1 MSMSSST
8 LGVSSTS
15 SIFNNSQESEIG
27 IDNYFPVVSC
37 PYVAWR
43 QYLPNTL
50 YSDSCQEVKFIE
62 ALSNYILKMKL
73 DQRDL
78 LEEKKHFYVNVE
90 NLLEDCDL
98 KDIWPDFSEMF
109 EEKCEFICGLL
120 GLSMH
125 HLMSSQTS
133 TEADNANAQIF
144 PIIRARLLTSNY
156 LIMLKDLKSH
166 CYQRLVSIQGTVVKV
181 STMTVHNTWL
191 TWQCGACLTE
201 QVIHQPEARLKIP
214 TRCSKGCRNQKNFI
228 PLRSS
233 KTTICVDRQMIRI
246 QEIDDQDGGRVPR
259 TVDCELLE
267 DLCDTVM
274 PGDIVK
280 ITGVVKVTTG
290 DESAKNNRRQS
301 QYFLYI
307 KALGVTNSRNQTSSR
322 MTGTEGIQF
331 TYNDYAL
338 IQDIHSYGNGILKL
352 LINSLC
358 PAIFGQVL
366 VKTGLLLGLF
376 GGTVKASNTALP
388 VRGDPHIL
396 VVGDPGLGKSQM
408 LTAACNVAP
417 RGVFVTGNTA
427 SASGLTVSMTRDS
440 GNDFSLEAGALVL
453 ADQGCCCIDEFDK
466 MSGQHAALLEA
477 MEQQMISVCKAGV
490 VCSMPARTAILAAAN
505 PVGGHYNRAKT
516 VSENLKLGPALL
528 SRFDLVFILI
538 DKPDDVQ
545 DSLLSEHVMSFHTRQ
560 TQGAGSRQGNT
571 SQRQST
577 SNSNSSNRA
586 QTLVERLTPEAS
598 EIVDPLPPQCLK
610 KYIAYARRYVHP
622 RLSREAAL
630 VLQKFYLELRAQHQT
645 QDCVPITTR
654 QLESMVR
661 LTEARAK
668 LELREEAT
676 EQDALDVVE
685 IMKSCMVDTI
695 ADNLGILDFSR
706 SLLGSGMSSRGAAKK
721 FVQVLQRSAEAQK
734 KNTFTVDE
742 MKSLAAMSKISVS
755 GSFADF
761 VSSLNNQGFLIKKSP
776 KLYQLLSADY

>member
-1 MSMSSST
+1 MSSST
-8 LGVSSTS
+8 LGVSSSS
-15 SIFNNSQESEIG
+15 SIFNN
-27 IDNYFPVVSC
+27 
-37 PYVAWR
+37 
-43 QYLPNTL
+43 T
-50 YSDSCQEVKFIE
+50 QEVEYIKVL
-62 ALSNYILKMKL
+62 ANYIKKIKL
-73 DQRDL
+73 DKRDL

-90 NLLEDCDL
+90 SLLEDSDL
-98 KDIWPDFSEMF
+98 KSSWPDLSDIF

-125 HLMSSQTS
+125 HIMSSSHDT
-133 TEADNANAQIF
+133 TDGDNSQIY
-144 PIIRARLLTSNY
+144 PIVQARLETSNH

-166 CYQRLVSIQGTVVKV
+166 YYQRFVSIQGTVVKV

-191 TWQCGACLTE
+191 TWQCGACLSE

-280 ITGVVKVTTG
+280 VNGIVKVTSG
-290 DESAKNNRRQS
+290 DEGVKHNKKQS

-307 KALGVTNSRNQTSSR
+307 KALGVSNTRNQSSSR

-338 IQDIHSYGNGILKL
+338 IQDIHSFGNGILKL

-376 GGTVKASNTALP
+376 GGTIKASNTALP

-417 RGVFVTGNTA
+417 RGVFVTGNTTT
-427 SASGLTVSMTRDS
+427 SSGLTVTLTRES

-466 MSGQHAALLEA
+466 MSGQHSALLEA
-477 MEQQMISVCKAGV
+477 MEQQCISVAKAGV
-490 VCSMPARTAILAAAN
+490 VCTMPARTAVLAAAN
-505 PVGGHYNRAKT
+505 PVGGHYNKGKT
-516 VSENLKLGPALL
+516 VAENLKLGPALL

-538 DKPDDVQ
+538 DKPDEMQ
-545 DSLLSEHVMSFHTRQ
+545 DGLLSEHVMSLHSKDFAPPSKSKSMSCTPRFNNRLAPTTPSQ
-560 TQGAGSRQGNT
+560 VAGSSLSDR
-571 SQRQST
+571 
-577 SNSNSSNRA
+577 
-586 QTLVERLTPEAS
+586 LVLAPGEN
-598 EIVDPLPPQCLK
+598 VDPVPPQCLK
-610 KYIAYARRYVHP
+610 KYIAYARRYVQP
-622 RLSREAAL
+622 KLLPAAAK
-630 VLQKFYLELRAQHQT
+630 VLQTFFLELRAQHQT
-645 QDCVPITTR
+645 ADSTPITTR
-654 QLESMVR
+654 QLESMIR

-668 LELREEAT
+668 LELR
-676 EQDALDVVE
+676 
-685 IMKSCMVDTI
+685 
-695 ADNLGILDFSR
+695 
-706 SLLGSGMSSRGAAKK
+706 
-721 FVQVLQRSAEAQK
+721 
-734 KNTFTVDE
+734 DE
-742 MKSLAAMSKISVS
+742 C
-755 GSFADF
+755 
-761 VSSLNNQGFLIKKSP
+761 
-776 KLYQLLSADY
+776 

>member
-8 LGVSSTS
+8 LGVSSSS
-15 SIFNNSQESEIG
+15 SIFNNSQESQSG
-27 IDNYFPVVSC
+27 IDNYFPVISC

-50 YSDSCQEVKFIE
+50 YSDTCQEVEYIKVL
-62 ALSNYILKMKL
+62 ANYIKKMKL
-73 DQRDL
+73 DKRDL

-90 NLLEDCDL
+90 SLLEDSDL
-98 KDIWPDFSEMF
+98 KSSWPDLSDIF

-125 HLMSSQTS
+125 HIMSSSHDT
-133 TEADNANAQIF
+133 TDGDNSQIF
-144 PIIRARLLTSNY
+144 PIVQARLETSNH

-166 CYQRLVSIQGTVVKV
+166 YYQRFVSIQGTVVKV

-191 TWQCGACLTE
+191 TWQCGACLSE

-280 ITGVVKVTTG
+280 VNGIVKVTSG
-290 DESAKNNRRQS
+290 DEGVKHNKKQS

-307 KALGVTNSRNQTSSR
+307 KALGVSNTRNQSSSR

-338 IQDIHSYGNGILKL
+338 IQDIHSFGNGILKL

-376 GGTVKASNTALP
+376 GGTIKASNTALP

-490 VCSMPARTAILAAAN
+490 VCSMPARTAVLAAAN

-560 TQGAGSRQGNT
+560 TQGARSRHVDI
-571 SQRQST
+571 SQRLG
-577 SNSNSSNRA
+577 SNNSASASNTRT
-586 QTLVERLTPEAS
+586 QTLVERLTPVPS

-610 KYIAYARRYVHP
+610 KIHCLRKKIWP
-622 RLSREAAL
+622 SPLL
-630 VLQKFYLELRAQHQT
+630 V
-645 QDCVPITTR
+645 
-654 QLESMVR
+654 
-661 LTEARAK
+661 
-668 LELREEAT
+668 
-676 EQDALDVVE
+676 
-685 IMKSCMVDTI
+685 
-695 ADNLGILDFSR
+695 
-706 SLLGSGMSSRGAAKK
+706 
-721 FVQVLQRSAEAQK
+721 
-734 KNTFTVDE
+734 
-742 MKSLAAMSKISVS
+742 
-755 GSFADF
+755 
-761 VSSLNNQGFLIKKSP
+761 
-776 KLYQLLSADY
+776 